1 MDERLQDAIA
11 GAEAYE
17 SLHVPALFQEWTPRV
32 LDAAQVG
39 PGDRVLD
46 IGCGTGVLA
55 RSAADRVGTSGHVV
69 GVDPNPGMLAVA
81 KGFDDRIEW
90 RHGVAE
96 ELPCEDNAFECVVS
110 QFAMMFFPDRAGAV
124 REVNRVL
131 VEGGRFAIAVWDS
144 LENSPAYAAEVALL
158 QRMAGDEAAD
168 ALRAPFVLGEAT
180 ALKELIEGT
189 AGISVK
195 TSTVV
200 GHARFPS
207 VRSMVEADL
216 RGWLPVMGVDLEED
230 LILRILAAA
239 EDELAEFVLPDG
251 RMEFASPAHI
261 VSGTAVSA

>member
-1 MDERLQDAIA
+1 MDERLQEAIA

-55 RSAADRVGTSGHVV
+55 RSAADRVGPSGQVV

-81 KGFDDRIEW
+81 MSLDDRIEW

-96 ELPCEDNAFECVVS
+96 DLPCEDNAFECIVS
-110 QFAMMFFPDRAGAV
+110 QFAMMFFPDRASAIREIV
-124 REVNRVL
+124 RGL

-158 QRMAGDEAAD
+158 QRMAGQEAAD
-168 ALRAPFVLGEAT
+168 ALRAPFVMGDAA
-180 ALKELIEGT
+180 ALKALIEGT
-189 AGISVK
+189 SGFPVK
-195 TSTVV
+195 TSTVI
-200 GHARFPS
+200 GQARFPS
-207 VRSMVEADL
+207 IRSMVEADL
-216 RGWLPVMGVDLEED
+216 RGWLPVMGVDLDED

-239 EDELAEFVLPDG
+239 EEELSEFILADG